1 MPLMTRRQVSEVKL
15 RTRIVDVPTWRTP
28 DIASDEMPQVLV
40 RGLMGDERDIY
51 EQSLMRVSGMGKKTT
66 QQFTLK
72 GARARLAAM
81 GLLNPDGSQMYDV
94 NNHSDLKELGS
105 KPADGLE
112 AVIDAI
118 MELSAIAKEEDAAE
132 AQIEE
137 NAANFPSMVVNGSG
151 TS

>member
-1 MPLMTRRQVSEVKL
+1 MTRRQVSEVKL

-118 MELSAIAKEEDAAE
+118 MELSAIAKDEDAAE